1 MRSFKGSISEYQ
13 QRLDSVVLYLFQK
26 KFIFWCFRT
35 RVYNSTISN
44 SKGGWIQLHYRLYL
58 HSKNR
63 CSSRLGKIFLFDI
76 NNNTTVK
83 LTGSSRRINPTTFQL
98 PESRFIIPGNYQC
111 VIESLNKFYKE
122 SMVSEI
128 PMPGKHAEKISQI
141 LLSFLVCKN
150 FKKRMILTL

>member
-1 MRSFKGSISEYQ
+1 MILWYFTYFKKNLFFGVSGLEFTTAP
-13 QRLDSVVLYLFQK
+13 SVIAKEDGFSYITGCIYTLKIDVAVDLARFSYL
-26 KFIFWCFRT
+26 I
-35 RVYNSTISN
+35 
-44 SKGGWIQLHYRLYL
+44 
-58 HSKNR
+58 
-63 CSSRLGKIFLFDI
+63 I